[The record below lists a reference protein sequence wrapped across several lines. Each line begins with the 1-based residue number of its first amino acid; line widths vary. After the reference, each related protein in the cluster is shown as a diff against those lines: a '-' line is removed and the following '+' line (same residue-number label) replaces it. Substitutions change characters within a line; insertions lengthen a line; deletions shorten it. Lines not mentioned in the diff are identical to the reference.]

1 MTKVI
6 ISVTTLQPND
16 TDFLSAF
23 KSPGFGHVFVLHLD
37 KAIFLS
43 SAKFYLKT
51 FAIWSF
57 LPQLRV
63 ATSQLC
69 QLWRFEIGAK
79 MEEKVTILQSLCTI

>member
-1 MTKVI
+1 MNPEVLRDI
-6 ISVTTLQPND
+6 DFAS

-63 ATSQLC
+63 ATLQLC
-69 QLWRFEIGAK
+69 QLWRFEIGSK